1 MSESKLFYNYGFQNQ
16 IKNLQKVLSKGLLF
30 LQILNVNSTMFG
42 TLEVLDHPFKLKI
55 MLNTTAALFT
65 KIIGRVVKP
74 MLVNP

>member
-1 MSESKLFYNYGFQNQ
+1 M
-16 IKNLQKVLSKGLLF
+16 LF